1 MRSKIILF
9 ILCSLGKLEAYG
21 LIKQVQ
27 ELSAS
32 WSGMEGEAFLGR
44 GGGSAGRDHD
54 HDAWNMGFCQPW
66 TWRCCGRFK
75 YRSGILVK

>member
-54 HDAWNMGFCQPW
+54 HDAWTMGFASL
-66 TWRCCGRFK
+66 GRGAAVVGLSTG
-75 YRSGILVK
+75 RASL